1 MQVVDPQRAIIMAGI
16 MIVIGVVVF
25 LVRNKKRIG
34 TRLKN
39 RYE

>member
-16 MIVIGVVVF
+16 MIMVGIAVF
-25 LVRNKKRIG
+25 LVRNKKMIG
-34 TRLKN
+34 IRLRS